1 MIKHFKFEI
10 FLLLLILFSHNA
22 YCQRMGEPIKVTAT
36 KLSQDYTIFV
46 SLPEGYNQNETHKYP
61 VLYVLDANMHLDV
74 TSSITHY
81 LNGAMPQMIIVG
93 IQQNNRNAELVP
105 YINPAF
111 QQDGE
116 QKADDFLSFIEQDLK
131 PFIDKNYASEA
142 FSILS
147 GHSYGGLFTLY
158 AMAKKPELFSA
169 YFAFSPSVWEG
180 EYQVLNE
187 LKKHFEHNKVKQFL
201 YTNIEAI
208 DTVDWRLKHKTGFE
222 KLQNLLNNTKTV
234 HLNWH
239 ASVEKNE
246 DHVTVALIGFYNAM
260 RKLFPNWFL
269 NHNLITKDKHNLE
282 KHYTR
287 LSNKYGY
294 EVKALET
301 DLYEY
306 THIFLRNNNLDT
318 ALHIAEYRLKLY
330 PNSHFA
336 MRTLADVFHAQ
347 NNQTSALLYINKA
360 IKLAKKEN
368 HENLDSYIKKHKK
381 FSL

>member
-1 MIKHFKFEI
+1 MIKHFKFAI
-10 FLLLLILFSHNA
+10 FLLLLILFSHNVNS
-22 YCQRMGEPIKVTAT
+22 QKMGEPIKITAT
-36 KLSQDYTIFV
+36 KLSQEYTIFV
-46 SLPEGYNQNETHKYP
+46 SLPEGYEQNKTRKYP
-61 VLYVLDANMHLDV
+61 VLYVLDANMHVDV

-111 QQDGE
+111 QQTGE
-116 QKADDFLSFIEQDLK
+116 QKADDFLDFFEQDLK
-131 PFIDKNYASEA
+131 PYINKNYATEA

-147 GHSYGGLFTLY
+147 GHSYGGLFSLY
-158 AMAKKPELFSA
+158 AMTKKPGLFSA

-180 EYQVLNE
+180 EYQVLND
-187 LKKHFEHNKVKQFL
+187 LKTHLKNNKIEQFL

-208 DTVDWRLKHKTGFE
+208 DAVDWRLKHKTGFE
-222 KLQNLLNNTKTV
+222 KLQNLLNTTKTV

-246 DHVTVALIGFYNAM
+246 DHITVALIGFYKAM
-260 RKLFPNWFL
+260 RKLFPDWFL
-269 NHNLITKDKHNLE
+269 NHNLITENKHNLE

-306 THIFLRNNNLDT
+306 THIFIRHNNLDT
-318 ALHIAEYRLKLY
+318 ALHIAKYRLKLY
-330 PNSHFA
+330 PNSHYA

-360 IKLAKKEN
+360 IKLAKKDN
-368 HENLDSYIKKHKK
+368 HENLANYLEKRNK